1 MLTKINSFL
10 KLVTQMLMLSNLVFR
25 LMSNFDFCRH
35 PVKNPVSLERLL
47 RSVDILDT
55 ICERNFEKKIRRN
68 VFENIGKFR
77 IRDISRRQKQFFF
90 GTYRNPNLIFVSNP
104 RRFLLRQSV
113 KFFICCQFLRQIWLA
128 GACLAACSVIEQ
140 LA

>member
-1 MLTKINSFL
+1 
-10 KLVTQMLMLSNLVFR
+10 MLMLSNLVFR

-68 VFENIGKFR
+68 VFENMGKFR
-77 IRDISRRQKQFFF
+77 IRDISRRQKQFF
-90 GTYRNPNLIFVSNP
+90 TSIF
-104 RRFLLRQSV
+104 SV
-113 KFFICCQFLRQIWLA
+113 NMF
-128 GACLAACSVIEQ
+128 
-140 LA
+140 